1 MLNSEP
7 TPELVLSFVAAVIL
21 SFFFV
26 SIGHR
31 FIETVTDRTAETH
44 LGGGLISGAYLGFD
58 VDPDTLVIEEL
69 IDLTAIIGSS
79 SLSSIL
85 AFLTVLSAF
94 EIFVGQL
101 YILDKRGRIGVLGS
115 GVVMYSGYL
124 FPNVAEAGMILLPFG
139 LLCFLYSKESGF

>member
-21 SFFFV
+21 SFFFI

-31 FIETVTDRTAETH
+31 FIETVTDKTTETH
-44 LGGGLISGAYLGFD
+44 LGSGLISGAYLGFD
-58 VDPDTLVIEEL
+58 VDPDTLVIKEL

-85 AFLTVLSAF
+85 TFLTVLSAF

-101 YILDKRGRIGVLGS
+101 HILDKRGRIGVLGS
-115 GVVMYSGYL
+115 GAVAYSGYL
-124 FPNVAEAGMILLPFG
+124 FPNVAEAAMILLPFG
-139 LLCFLYSKESGF
+139 LLCFLYSEESGF